1 MIHCRYGCKMRHDN
15 PGEFEVDP
23 SGTYTFIQPTADH
36 VSSSLLPSLPL
47 PPPPFLSPGLFL
59 SLPPS
64 LPLSLSFFLSL
75 SPLPSNFLGCP
86 MIIKLGCRSEHENDC
101 EYAPVQCPNS
111 SKCAVVQKKDLSDHL
126 KECRHVRCP
135 HYRYK

>member
-1 MIHCRYGCKMRHDN
+1 MRHDN

-23 SGTYTFIQPTADH
+23 SGTYMYTYSLQQTMLLH
-36 VSSSLLPSLPL
+36 V
-47 PPPPFLSPGLFL
+47 
-59 SLPPS
+59 
-64 LPLSLSFFLSL
+64 SL
-75 SPLPSNFLGCP
+75 SPPSNFLGCP

-135 HYRYK
+135 HYRYKYVM